1 MKIHT
6 HKRTKVGLEELL
18 VSWMQQPHS
27 VVEHKRK
34 NLVLAPTQGKY
45 FGIRGF
51 KHPHSETQSG
61 TLEAQACYVE
71 APLPEKYFRST
82 ATTL

>member
-34 NLVLAPTQGKY
+34 NLVLAPTPWKVLRNQR
-45 FGIRGF
+45 FQA
-51 KHPHSETQSG
+51 P
-61 TLEAQACYVE
+61 TL
-71 APLPEKYFRST
+71 
-82 ATTL
+82 